1 MTLTQCHAG
10 ILLAVPKAPSEIPQL
25 TSQVLT
31 PFGRYLLNFVN
42 VISMDMDF
50 ADEAL
55 LKESVRLLGDLCQ
68 VPGLSQEIQDANNK
82 HWITDF
88 LHKCDDVPPPVLSA
102 TEQQLRKLGYG

>member
-1 MTLTQCHAG
+1 MVRRCAG
-10 ILLAVPKAPSEIPQL
+10 ILLAVPKAPADIPQL

-42 VISMDMDF
+42 VICMDLDF
-50 ADEAL
+50 ADEQL

-82 HWITDF
+82 QWITEF
-88 LHKCDDVPPPVLSA
+88 LQKCSDVPAQVLSA